1 MNESGSVN
9 IPSGTYDIGIMNPDP
24 DGGLY
29 SEGTIYIIE
38 LLGHTGDDFEIKEG
52 WDYEF
57 HVFNYNNHDATEIL
71 PAPPHD
77 AAITSIEWPVTSPDL
92 SASETI
98 RIKLKNNGKNII
110 ASNAISLSYSI
121 DNGVPVEENF
131 NQALEAGQETIHEF
145 STKADLSRTGSHH
158 IEVTLSYPQDEYADN
173 NSLSL
178 DFQNI
183 APIASFPL
191 TQTFDS
197 AASVGIAWQI
207 IDHNQ
212 DGVTW
217 TWSSSEN
224 GSNTDHPGGSAFYEY
239 SFDLPADD
247 YLLSPPLRLPQGKAN
262 IAFLGKVYSKY
273 NAENIEIYFGQGLD
287 VEQYQK
293 LAVFQE
299 LTQTEWEPFHANA
312 DIEQEGIYYFAT
324 CDEPLDPYSLD
335 FESCN
340 DFMMDHF
347 NPQWISVNED
357 DNEHNYGLSGY
368 EWPNAYAA
376 GAFIA
381 FNPSQATP
389 SLEDVADPHAGNK
402 FGASFSSPEGASND
416 WLISPKLS
424 MPDNAR
430 LRLWTKSFKANEY
443 TERFNILIS
452 TTDNSPESF
461 IQIGQTHQAGAD
473 WEETVVDLTQ
483 VAFIRGLKPFPN
495 RQMP

>member
-1 MNESGSVN
+1 ML
-9 IPSGTYDIGIMNPDP
+9 PQ
-24 DGGLY
+24 GLY
-29 SEGTIYIIE
+29 Y
-38 LLGHTGDDFEIKEG
+38 
-52 WDYEF
+52 
-57 HVFNYNNHDATEIL
+57 
-71 PAPPHD
+71 
-77 AAITSIEWPVTSPDL
+77 
-92 SASETI
+92 
-98 RIKLKNNGKNII
+98 
-110 ASNAISLSYSI
+110 
-121 DNGVPVEENF
+121 
-131 NQALEAGQETIHEF
+131 
-145 STKADLSRTGSHH
+145 
-158 IEVTLSYPQDEYADN
+158 IEVQQLGSDYISVAHDETANGYILVSQSDGTLHTQYGSGYAAVRAN
-173 NSLSL
+173 FGQNPRLS
-178 DFQNI
+178 
-183 APIASFPL
+183 
-191 TQTFDS
+191 
-197 AASVGIAWQI
+197 V
-207 IDHNQ
+207 
-212 DGVTW
+212 
-217 TWSSSEN
+217 
-224 GSNTDHPGGSAFYEY
+224 
-239 SFDLPADD
+239 ADMEARQ
-247 YLLSPPLRLPQGKAN
+247 LLSPS
-262 IAFLGKVYSKY
+262 FS
-273 NAENIEIYFGQGLD
+273 QGLFYANEKIEAVIANNSHIPQNGVVIACAID
-287 VEQYQK
+287 KTVLYDTIDFEAYQENTVSFIGD
-293 LAVFQE
+293 LSV
-299 LTQTEWEPFHANA
+299 P
-312 DIEQEGIYYFAT
+312 GIHPISVYAQLPDDENPHNDTVSINIT

-483 VAFIRGLKPFPN
+483 IGH
-495 RQMP
+495 